1 MLPRF
6 LLVFALAAIVSSCV
20 KPPPTAEGFRQLAA
34 SGGRWAKVE
43 TFEVDRPYQEVAK
56 TFQSRSAACLQV
68 QVVSTSS
75 GGYQS
80 HPTTF
85 KRDYK
90 PTVKLDQSRA
100 EFYVQIHI
108 EGTNLVRVYEEADGG
123 DYVMVADAYPVGPN
137 RSRIELHQVT
147 IGHDV
152 LMKSVRD
159 WATGKSTACPD
170 LTK

>member
-1 MLPRF
+1 MLPRII
-6 LLVFALAAIVSSCV
+6 LVFALAAIVSGCV
-20 KPPPTAEGFRQLAA
+20 KPPKTAEGFRQLAA
-34 SGGRWAKVE
+34 SGGMWAKVE
-43 TFEVDRPYQEVAK
+43 SFEVDWPYRTVAE
-56 TFQSRSAACLQV
+56 TFKRRSEACLRV

-85 KRDYK
+85 QRDYM
-90 PTVKLDQSRA
+90 PTVRLSERRA
-100 EFYVQIHI
+100 EFYIQIHI
-108 EGTNLVRVYEEADGG
+108 EGTNLVKVYEEAEGG

-137 RSRIELHQVT
+137 KTRIELHQVT
-147 IGHDV
+147 VGHEV

-159 WATGKSTACPD
+159 WASGKSKACPD

>member
-6 LLVFALAAIVSSCV
+6 ILVFALVAIVSGCV
-20 KPPPTAEGFRQLAA
+20 RPPKTAEGFRQLAA
-34 SGGRWAKVE
+34 SGGMWAKVE
-43 TFEVDRPYQEVAK
+43 NFEVDRPYRAVAE
-56 TFQSRSAACLQV
+56 TFQRRSEACLRV

-90 PTVKLDQSRA
+90 PTVKLNQRRA

-108 EGTNLVRVYEEADGG
+108 EGTNLIKVYSEADGG
-123 DYVMVADAYPVGPN
+123 DYVMVADAYPVGRN
-137 RSRIELHQVT
+137 RTRIELHQVT
-147 IGHDV
+147 VGHDV

-159 WATGKSTACPD
+159 WATGKSLACPD